1 MKHIGPEWP
10 KFPDCIFYDACTMI
24 EKKNFLKSLQAL
36 LVLEEAMVSLCDRQ
50 VGNAAF
56 FSGIPPQNRPDVHAG
71 LAEFV
76 ARSQQHRQA
85 LENLIGSIAS
95 GGRDVF

>member
-1 MKHIGPEWP
+1 MP
-10 KFPDCIFYDACTMI
+10 KFPDCIFYDAYTMI
-24 EKKNFLKSLQAL
+24 KRKKFLKLLQAL
-36 LVLEEAMVSLCDRQ
+36 LELEEDMVSLCDRQ

-56 FSGIPPQNRPDVHAG
+56 FSGIPPQNRPDVRAG

-85 LENLIGSIAS
+85 LENLMGSIVS
-95 GGRDVF
+95 GERDVF